1 VLELL
6 EYAELRAT
14 PLITPLTEQ
23 VPPPLP
29 SHLSLPL
36 RSHRSHRT
44 LPTRPVPQVKLLYDH
59 ADELVAET
67 ARRVVPLLDELMNPP
82 EKKPPTPSVPKPPT
96 PVDELMKAPAAAP
109 PAAAGIGGSAAALL
123 NTAAAWRAKKRADP
137 GTPADRAA
145 AAKAEADSDGWCSD
159 FQDD

>member
-1 VLELL
+1 M
-6 EYAELRAT
+6 R
-14 PLITPLTEQ
+14 
-23 VPPPLP
+23 
-29 SHLSLPL
+29 
-36 RSHRSHRT
+36 
-44 LPTRPVPQVKLLYDH
+44 PQVKLLYDH

-109 PAAAGIGGSAAALL
+109 PAAAGVGGSAAALL